1 MFRHPLISPRK
12 RPLARALRKWAVAI
26 VVGMIAVPPAS
37 AANLHT
43 TFPFVGTFSS
53 PCTGEFIAFAG
64 NVQVLIGQFVDGTGA
79 LELTLDSNF
88 HGVTGTG
95 LMTGT
100 PYQIPSSSQQIMSVG
115 LPPVTVTQSNDF
127 RVVGGQDNFVGQL
140 PLSVTI
146 SGTGGVSA
154 SVGPLQFVC
163 N

>member
-1 MFRHPLISPRK
+1 MKSPLG
-12 RPLARALRKWAVAI
+12 RALRSRLTVAAFVVLPF
-26 VVGMIAVPPAS
+26 VVGMTAIRPAS
-37 AANLHT
+37 AAALHT

-53 PCTGEFIAFAG
+53 PCTGELIVFAG
-64 NVQVLIGQFVDGTGA
+64 DMQVLVGQFIDGTGA
-79 LELTLDSNF
+79 LEVTLESNF
-88 HGVTGTG
+88 QGIAGTG
-95 LMTGT
+95 LLTGT

-127 RVVGGQDNFVGQL
+127 RVVGGQDNFMGQL

-146 SGTGGVSA
+146 SATRGVSA